1 MVECVH
7 RGNFLWIHQ
16 ISPITNPEEF
26 AELLDVSVKVLV
38 QDIISILQVFSCRLY
53 ELRKYKKQLEG
64 NEKLAQELQDR
75 NKSHSGTTD

>member
-1 MVECVH
+1 MDTSNLTDYKS
-7 RGNFLWIHQ
+7 R
-16 ISPITNPEEF
+16 EF

-64 NEKLAQELQDR
+64 NEKLAQGLQDR

>member
-1 MVECVH
+1 MDTSNLTDYKS
-7 RGNFLWIHQ
+7 R
-16 ISPITNPEEF
+16 EF

-53 ELRKYKKQLEG
+53 GLRKYKKQLEG
-64 NEKLAQELQDR
+64 NKKLAQELQDR

>member
-1 MVECVH
+1 MDTSNLTDYKS
-7 RGNFLWIHQ
+7 R
-16 ISPITNPEEF
+16 EF

-75 NKSHSGTTD
+75 NKSLSGTTD

>member
-1 MVECVH
+1 MDTSNLTDYKS
-7 RGNFLWIHQ
+7 R
-16 ISPITNPEEF
+16 EF

-53 ELRKYKKQLEG
+53 ELRKYKKQLEW

-75 NKSHSGTTD
+75 NKSHSETTD

>member
-1 MVECVH
+1 MDTSNLTDYKS
-7 RGNFLWIHQ
+7 R
-16 ISPITNPEEF
+16 EF

>member
-1 MVECVH
+1 MDTS
-7 RGNFLWIHQ
+7 NFTDYK
-16 ISPITNPEEF
+16 SREF

>member
-1 MVECVH
+1 MDTSNLTDYKS
-7 RGNFLWIHQ
+7 R
-16 ISPITNPEEF
+16 EF

-64 NEKLAQELQDR
+64 NKKLAQELQDR
-75 NKSHSGTTD
+75 NKSHSGTTDQDS

>member
-1 MVECVH
+1 MDTSNLTDYKS
-7 RGNFLWIHQ
+7 R
-16 ISPITNPEEF
+16 EF

-53 ELRKYKKQLEG
+53 ELRKYKKQLEW

-75 NKSHSGTTD
+75 NKFHSGTTD

>member
-1 MVECVH
+1 MDTSNLTDYKS
-7 RGNFLWIHQ
+7 R
-16 ISPITNPEEF
+16 EF

-64 NEKLAQELQDR
+64 NKKLAQELQDR

>member
-1 MVECVH
+1 MDTSNLTDYKS
-7 RGNFLWIHQ
+7 R
-16 ISPITNPEEF
+16 EF

-53 ELRKYKKQLEG
+53 ELRKYKKQLEW
-64 NEKLAQELQDR
+64 NEKLVQELQDR

>member
-1 MVECVH
+1 MDTSNLTDYKS
-7 RGNFLWIHQ
+7 R
-16 ISPITNPEEF
+16 EF
-26 AELLDVSVKVLV
+26 AELLDVSVKVQV

>member
-1 MVECVH
+1 MDTSNLTDYKS
-7 RGNFLWIHQ
+7 R
-16 ISPITNPEEF
+16 EF

-75 NKSHSGTTD
+75 NKSRSGTTD

>member
-1 MVECVH
+1 MDTSNLTDYKS
-7 RGNFLWIHQ
+7 R
-16 ISPITNPEEF
+16 EF

-53 ELRKYKKQLEG
+53 ELRKYKKQLEW